1 MDKESIKEALSLFQ
15 KQDTY
20 SAALKFWN
28 TLGYL
33 SDRQP
38 EQHSFSYNDFAQFC
52 GNNINAFKAKKEDW
66 DQFHLLFQ
74 ITDEEMMHYFNNN
87 YQEFIPGNIKQE
99 FQASNIKSYLF
110 AALKLKGNTYNRT
123 QLADIARQINK
134 QYAIPLI
141 ILFHYNKF
149 ITIAVVSRRQN
160 LKDTQR
166 DVLEKVTM
174 IKDIKLTE
182 PHRAHIDIL
191 DDLSIEKLS
200 EKYTLNSFD
209 ALHNAWSATL
219 DIEELNKR
227 FYKELSNWYFWA
239 IKKVVFP
246 AGDEENEEVRNSIGL
261 IRLLTRL
268 IFVWFMKE
276 KGLIPDALFDPQ
288 KIKTIIK
295 FEDFN
300 DSAYY
305 KAILQN
311 LFFATLNTDM
321 NKDKENSRRF
331 RREIKSNMNPDFYVH
346 TLFHYKSLFYHPDK
360 VIEQY
365 FGNIPFLNG
374 GLFECLDTEITNNNQ
389 KSYIRIDGFS
399 DRPDNVLKVPDE
411 LFLSGTEQNIDLND
425 IYGTQNKRY
434 QVRGL
439 LNILN
444 SYKFTVAENTPIEEE
459 VALDPEL
466 LGRVFENLL
475 ASYNPE
481 TKTTA
486 RHETGS
492 FYTPREIVDYM
503 VDESLI
509 AYLLNELPHSTKA
522 EAEDSEL
529 KLRLL
534 LYYTDEDHLFNS
546 EEVDKLINAIDNL
559 KIIDPAC
566 GSGAF
571 LMGLLLKIVY
581 MLHKLDPHNTKWK
594 QQQIANINNLIADT
608 RQTISDPKI
617 REDNIQKLR
626 DSIQDIE
633 QTFDEFDFDYSR
645 KLFLIE
651 HCIYGIDIQP
661 IAIQITKL
669 RLFIS
674 LLVDQYPKP
683 EKPNLGIRALPN
695 LETNLVAAN
704 SLVPLELPYQI
715 DFFYNIIEDYI
726 SEIKALHNEYFI
738 TRNRQDKLSLKARER
753 KLRIEFSEKLKKSEF
768 PVQEAEYIANWDPY
782 SVNSSAPFFNPTI
795 MFGLPNF
802 NIVIANPPYIRQ
814 ENITYKDLLAKS
826 NYQIFNSTS
835 DLYTYFYE
843 LAYKLLSENG
853 IATFITSNKWL
864 RSKYGIKLRKF
875 LQEDTK
881 LQIVI
886 DFGGYQVFK
895 SSTVDT
901 NIILFI
907 KAEPESNHTFNFAN
921 IPANLE
927 PESLSQFLYN
937 NMQPLQQDTLEVN
950 SWTLA
955 DNSILNLK
963 NKIEKAGKPL
973 REWDVNIYRGVV
985 TGCNEAFIIDT
996 PTKEAIC
1003 NSDPKSIEIIKP
1015 VLRGRDIHKYYYEWA
1030 GLWLIVIPCGWTNA
1044 NKPNNMDAEQY
1055 VKQCY
1060 PAVYNH
1066 LKMIGDAMDNNKIKM
1081 KGKGLYSRDDQGYY
1095 WWELRK
1101 CSYYDEFYEN
1111 KIIWS
1116 EISQEGSFT
1125 YDSDQFY
1132 LTNTAYMLLG
1142 EHLFYLLGVLNSKL
1156 YDFYFNMISA
1166 HLSDKAKRNIKIYVE
1181 QFPVPEYQ
1189 KSETSMGLE
1198 ILVGELLS
1206 LMNNRS
1212 ISDKKNASSEIT
1224 DYLNRIDS
1232 LVYKLY
1238 GLNEDDIKIIN
1249 KTLEQ

>member
-246 AGDEENEEVRNSIGL
+246 AGEESNEEVRNSIGL

-300 DSAYY
+300 DSSYY

-311 LFFATLNTDM
+311 LFFATLNTEM
-321 NKDKENSRRF
+321 NKDKENSRKF
-331 RREIKSNMNPDFYVH
+331 RREIKSKMNPDFNVH
-346 TLFHYKSLFYHPDK
+346 TLFRYESLFHHPEQ
-360 VIEQY
+360 VIDEY
-365 FGNIPFLNG
+365 FANIPFLNG
-374 GLFECLDTEITNNNQ
+374 GLFECLDTEITQNNNNN
-389 KSYIRIDGFS
+389 YIRIDGFS

-411 LFLSGTEQNIDLND
+411 LFFSDKEQDIDLNEF
-425 IYGTQNKRY
+425 YGTTNKRY
-434 QVRGL
+434 QVCGL

-444 SYKFTVAENTPIEEE
+444 SYKFTVTENTPIEEE

-534 LYYTDEDHLFNS
+534 LYYTDEDHLFNP
-546 EEVDKLINAIDNL
+546 EEVDKLIYAIDNL

-581 MLHKLDPHNTKWK
+581 MLHKLDPQNTKWK
-594 QQQIANINNLIADT
+594 QQQIDNINNLIADT
-608 RQTISDPKI
+608 KRTINDPKI
-617 REDNIQKLR
+617 REESIQKLR
-626 DSIQDIE
+626 NSIQDIE
-633 QTFDEFDFDYSR
+633 ETFDQFDFDYSR

-651 HCIYGIDIQP
+651 HCIYGSDIQP
-661 IAIQITKL
+661 IAIQIAKL

-674 LLVDQYPKP
+674 LLVDQYPKQG
-683 EKPNLGIRALPN
+683 KPNLGIRALPN

-704 SLVPLELPYQI
+704 SLIPLELPDQMELF
-715 DFFYNIIEDYI
+715 DNSIEKFITD
-726 SEIKALHNEYFI
+726 IKAIHNEYFS
-738 TRNRQDKLSLKARER
+738 TRER
-753 KLRIEFSEKLKKSEF
+753 KEKLELKKKEHNLRVEFSKELKNLNF
-768 PVQEAEYIANWDPY
+768 PHQQADYIANWDPY
-782 SVNSSAPFFNPTI
+782 SLNSIAPFFNPTI
-795 MFGLPNF
+795 MFGVPYF

-814 ENITYKDLLAKS
+814 ENLLYKDLLRES
-826 NYQIFNSTS
+826 GYQIFNSTS
-835 DLYTYFYE
+835 DIYTYFYE
-843 LAYKLLSENG
+843 LAYKLLSEKG
-853 IATFITSNKWL
+853 IATYITSNKWL
-864 RSKYGIKLRKF
+864 RSKYGTKLRQF
-875 LQEDTK
+875 LKQNTK
-881 LQIVI
+881 LQILI

-901 NIILFI
+901 NIILFS
-907 KAEPESNHTFNFAN
+907 KEKPEPNHSFSFVNM
-921 IPANLE
+921 PVNLE
-927 PESLSQFLYN
+927 PESLTTYILDNKQT
-937 NMQPLQQDTLEVN
+937 LQQNILQDN
-950 SWTLA
+950 CWTLT
-955 DNSILNLK
+955 DNTILNLK

-973 REWDVNIYRGVV
+973 KFWDVNIFYGVK
-985 TGCNEAFIIDT
+985 TGFNEAFIIDT
-996 PTKEAIC
+996 PTKEKIC
-1003 NSDPKSIEIIKP
+1003 KADPKSAEIIKP

-1238 GLNEDDIKIIN
+1238 GLNEDDIKLID
-1249 KTLEQ
+1249 KALEQ